1 MGQTVASLNTR
12 ILNNLDQTELREQ
25 MAIASLLSGMD
36 TELTALETR
45 LAKTRDLKQGMMQA
59 LLTGRIRLVAPQ
71 AA

>member
-1 MGQTVASLNTR
+1 VGQTVASLNTR